1 MHRSLSAIFAGVAGS
16 AIAFPMTSVA
26 QNDGFIFSGD
36 RVVSAADQKQFISVG
51 EKLSIPQ
58 LKKRFPSYTV
68 TREQGEGCGDI
79 CVTIKGKKDT
89 YILISY
95 DRSSDDYRIS
105 SDAHSSR
112 DTLGSTIGTPLRK
125 AVGANTTKCDRGSEI
140 TCESALIKGLSYTVT
155 NGCDWKTTVIPACA
169 KVEGFEIY
177 RFQQQR

>member
-1 MHRSLSAIFAGVAGS
+1 MQNPAGTDMSPHVAFKVLQAAERHNFTIMEDDIFCDLQVKTT
-16 AIAFPMTSVA
+16 P
-26 QNDGFIFSGD
+26 
-36 RVVSAADQKQFISVG
+36 R

-112 DTLGSTIGTPLRK
+112 DTLGSTIGTPPRR

-169 KVEGFEIY
+169 KVEGFEIH